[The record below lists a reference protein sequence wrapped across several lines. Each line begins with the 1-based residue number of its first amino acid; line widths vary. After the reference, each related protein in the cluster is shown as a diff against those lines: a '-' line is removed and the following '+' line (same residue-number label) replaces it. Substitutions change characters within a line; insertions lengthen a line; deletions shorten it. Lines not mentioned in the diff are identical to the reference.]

1 MSGFLPTDKS
11 KKTIVIPVL
20 IKNGKIQRLDGNE
33 LPEIKDVKA
42 KLIVPAH
49 AIKDKQEVISLSD
62 EKDIF
67 ILKSGSILL
76 AQVTIKPPM
85 VSEQQLSYIN
95 DVRDKYRGYKNL
107 TGCLVADCLVEI
119 ELRTDLSMTIRG
131 TKKAKLIGCECY
143 IPFLDVPAYSLNHAY
158 TLISQEFEKW
168 RISHS
173 GNVFEGMYYL
183 KDDKWTCIGELRE
196 NIEYQDQQNSGNF
209 NKLSPFDI
217 LI

>member
-11 KKTIVIPVL
+11 KKTVVIPVL

-42 KLIVPAH
+42 KLIVPAD
-49 AIKDKQEVISLSD
+49 AIKDKKKVKALSD
-62 EKDIF
+62 EKDIS

-107 TGCLVADCLVEI
+107 TGCLVEI
-119 ELRTDLSMTIRG
+119 ELITNLSMTIRG

-143 IPFLDVPAYSLNHAY
+143 IPFLNVNAYSLNHAY

-196 NIEYQDQQNSGNF
+196 NIEYQDQQNSDNF